1 MDAKTMGKWG
11 MALGPEV
18 VEQIHRRIVAIA
30 REHRV
35 RLTHS
40 ELLVSS
46 RVGFAPD
53 SPLEESG
60 FEPLVPLQNQHNR
73 GTAPMSPTASI
84 RVALLIPLANSISIS
99 VPSGTS
105 GSNPLSSSGESG
117 ANPTLLE
124 TRSSE

>member
-60 FEPLVPLQNQHNR
+60 FEPLVPLGTEMLIELAR
-73 GTAPMSPTASI
+73 GISNATRM
-84 RVALLIPLANSISIS
+84 LAVGDIGP
-99 VPSGTS
+99 VPR
-105 GSNPLSSSGESG
+105 LC
-117 ANPTLLE
+117 
-124 TRSSE
+124 